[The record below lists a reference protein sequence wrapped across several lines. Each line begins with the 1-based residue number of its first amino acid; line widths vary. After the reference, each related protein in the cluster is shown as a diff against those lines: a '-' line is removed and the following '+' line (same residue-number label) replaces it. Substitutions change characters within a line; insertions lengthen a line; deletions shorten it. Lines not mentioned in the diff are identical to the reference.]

1 MSKSRLMKVLYY
13 CPESDYYYDS
23 DEEMTRMRDHLSRF
37 EVLQKVK
44 KLINRVRTTPD
55 AEISEAGSSKEESI
69 NSVPSL
75 RVPSFSEPSVAEP
88 SLREPSIA
96 QEPVQGSI
104 HSINNMPAAQIDEVS
119 LSGEDSIAAGQD
131 DTQSAMVDIGCNLHS
146 QLTRL
151 QIAPS
156 VKDWNSVARF
166 LLKANILDDLE
177 KAALLANERAEQKFQ
192 TPQ

>member
-1 MSKSRLMKVLYY
+1 
-13 CPESDYYYDS
+13 
-23 DEEMTRMRDHLSRF
+23 
-37 EVLQKVK
+37 
-44 KLINRVRTTPD
+44 
-55 AEISEAGSSKEESI
+55 
-69 NSVPSL
+69 
-75 RVPSFSEPSVAEP
+75 
-88 SLREPSIA
+88 
-96 QEPVQGSI
+96 
-104 HSINNMPAAQIDEVS
+104 MPAAQIDEVS